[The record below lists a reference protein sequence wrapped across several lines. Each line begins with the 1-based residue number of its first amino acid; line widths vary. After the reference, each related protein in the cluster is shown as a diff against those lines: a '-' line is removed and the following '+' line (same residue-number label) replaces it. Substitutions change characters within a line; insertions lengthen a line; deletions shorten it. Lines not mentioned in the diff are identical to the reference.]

1 MTSGGLYKPMGINS
15 YSSNKPINSLGY
27 STKSSDLPS
36 IGKEK
41 SPFKGTY
48 KSLFAYIYP
57 SRWNNRNVGGAKS
70 PYFAK
75 PTSAM
80 TPLRPTPL
88 TTTLADKRSSNL
100 KSADGYTGSSSIKP
114 AHNGRVSGG
123 RGSRPPVSP
132 NAFDN
137 TDNSAEVD
145 LDEVNATDNTPI
157 AKRLPLI
164 GISSNEM
171 GALRIYIINFKIYFI
186 FV

>member
-1 MTSGGLYKPMGINS
+1 
-15 YSSNKPINSLGY
+15 
-27 STKSSDLPS
+27 
-36 IGKEK
+36 
-41 SPFKGTY
+41 
-48 KSLFAYIYP
+48 
-57 SRWNNRNVGGAKS
+57 
-70 PYFAK
+70 
-75 PTSAM
+75 M

-132 NAFDN
+132 NVFDH
-137 TDNSAEVD
+137 TDNSAEGEYG
-145 LDEVNATDNTPI
+145 DEVNPTDNTPI

-171 GALRIYIINFKIYFI
+171 GALRIYINY
-186 FV
+186 